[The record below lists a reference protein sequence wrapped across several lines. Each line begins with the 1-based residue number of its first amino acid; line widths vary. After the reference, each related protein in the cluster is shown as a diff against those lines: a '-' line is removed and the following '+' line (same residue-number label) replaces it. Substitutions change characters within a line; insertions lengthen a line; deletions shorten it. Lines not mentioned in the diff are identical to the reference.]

1 MRRTEL
7 AHILRAACG
16 VTNDSRILVIGSQ
29 AILATFD
36 EDALPQE
43 ATLSI
48 EADIAFFD
56 DPEERKSDL
65 VDGAI
70 GELSVFHDEFGI
82 YGQGVSLSTATL
94 PTGWEERLTSFD
106 DPEAGESQ
114 AVCLEPHDLV
124 VSKLVAGR
132 EKDYRFARALLDAGL
147 IRAEVLSA
155 RTELLPG
162 PEAVRRRV
170 LAWIDSAGK
179 RASGGRR

>member
-1 MRRTEL
+1 
-7 AHILRAACG
+7 
-16 VTNDSRILVIGSQ
+16 V
-29 AILATFD
+29 
-36 EDALPQE
+36 LPQE

-70 GELSVFHDEFGI
+70 GELSPFHDRFGF

-94 PTGWEERLTSFD
+94 PMGWEERLISFD
-106 DPEAGESQ
+106 NPEAGESQ

-132 EKDYRFARALLDAGL
+132 EKDYRFARALLEARL
-147 IRAEVLSA
+147 IRAEVLSE
-155 RTELLPG
+155 RVELLPV
-162 PEAVRRRV
+162 PQAVRRRV
-170 LAWIDSAGK
+170 LGWIDAAGK
-179 RASGGRR
+179 RMSGRGA